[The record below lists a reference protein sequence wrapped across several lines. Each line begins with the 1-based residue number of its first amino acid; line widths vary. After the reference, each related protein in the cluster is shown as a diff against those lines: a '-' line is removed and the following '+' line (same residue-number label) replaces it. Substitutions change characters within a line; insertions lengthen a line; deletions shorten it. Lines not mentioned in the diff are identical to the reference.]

1 MGDRISEFALGGTL
15 LFASLTAA
23 ALSAGWFTAIL
34 ATIIIVCA
42 MLFCV
47 AAIAEANAETEP
59 RPIADDVRRVKIKE
73 GSRKVRRTFWEE
85 GVVAGKGADPAEQA
99 GQAKRRDATWVK
111 KYFDGEFDPKDD
123 PEEKMELSSNAA
135 SAHTSRLRKI
145 II

>member
-34 ATIIIVCA
+34 ATSIIVCA

-47 AAIAEANAETEP
+47 VAIAEASAETEP

-73 GSRKVRRTFWEE
+73 K
-85 GVVAGKGADPAEQA
+85 P
-99 GQAKRRDATWVK
+99 WVK